1 MPITFTSKKEPETVR
16 ARVRGYGCEYTPGTL
31 TVRNDGHKWKNGILV
46 GTLVVQLE
54 YTRSLKTIQN
64 IQKVPGKQYG
74 QEEEPTV
81 NEIKELMA
89 DLAKAYPLLEELNVD
104 KVTVRHEEKDGE
116 KVIERWK
123 HMYLEI
129 SPVQSVDMTKPL
141 RVSMKDLVEKM
152 SDAVPDNTGENLA
165 PSKTVVRPGGKK
177 ARKAAAAALQEEAKS

>member
-16 ARVRGYGCEYTPGTL
+16 ARVRGYGCEYTQGVFTVIKRGHQWDNGILAGTL
-31 TVRNDGHKWKNGILV
+31 TV
-46 GTLVVQLE
+46 QFE
-54 YTRSLKTIQN
+54 YTKSLRTVQN
-64 IQKVPGKQYG
+64 IQRVEVKQYG
-74 QEEEPTV
+74 QGEEPT
-81 NEIKELMA
+81 IHDIQELMA
-89 DLAKAYPLLEELNVD
+89 DLAKAYPLLEELDVD
-104 KVTVRHEEKDGE
+104 KVTVHHEEKDGE